1 MAPSKRER
9 AFFRPRF
16 TPHARRSLAI
26 QILTVLVLGLPP
38 ILYVTS
44 FGLAIGAVR
53 TPDFV
58 AADRLSVG
66 PPGADTTGLAVN
78 ASQHA
83 SPWFACTPHAGNAT
97 DPFYF
102 EETCVPRYSQAL
114 SVSDCQDLLAGDY
127 ANKLCK
133 GIVTAAQLYTAAQ
146 VLVFLA
152 FAAAAAHS
160 LLAAVKLGAGPRY
173 YHGVPRRAE
182 EEEQEVAAAAAR
194 EVGETE
200 PSLPTTV
207 VNNALG
213 ALATLLGLA
222 AAACLIL
229 GQLQAYATMVVESSD
244 VAMLGAGQSATR
256 WYMSKGLK
264 NLTGAAYALAL
275 IGAFIS
281 LSRCGLH
288 E

>member
-1 MAPSKRER
+1 MAPTIPGRG
-9 AFFRPRF
+9 FFRPRF
-16 TPHARRSLAI
+16 TTQARRSLAVR
-26 QILTVLVLGLPP
+26 ILTVLVLGLPP
-38 ILYVTS
+38 ILYVAS
-44 FGLAIGAVR
+44 FGLAIAATR
-53 TPDFV
+53 TPNFV

-66 PPGADTTGLAVN
+66 PPDADTTGLPVN

-83 SPWFACTPHAGNAT
+83 SPWFACTPHAGTDT

-102 EETCVPRYSQAL
+102 SETCVPRYSDAL
-114 SVSDCQDLLAGDY
+114 SLSACQDLRAGDY

-133 GIVTAAQLYTAAQ
+133 GIVRAAQLYTAAQ

-152 FAAAAAHS
+152 FAAAAVHS
-160 LLAAVKLGAGPRY
+160 LFAVTRMGAGPRY
-173 YHGVPRRAE
+173 YYPGVLPRGE
-182 EEEQEVAAAAAR
+182 R
-194 EVGETE
+194 EVSAGEMDEKE
-200 PSLPTTV
+200 PRQPSAA

-222 AAACLIL
+222 AAACLVL
-229 GQLQAYATMVVESSD
+229 GQLQAYATMVVEASD
-244 VAMLGAGQSATR
+244 VAMLGSGQSATR
-256 WYMSKGLK
+256 WYMSKGIK
-264 NLTGAAYALAL
+264 DLTGAAYALAL